1 MIRIIS
7 LVFTMILTTLA
18 LSDHARA
25 AEYQLHAQDELRLRV
40 LRWDGDR
47 NAFTVLDGVSGE
59 YRISTDGVLS
69 MPLIGS
75 ISAIG
80 QTAPG
85 IGASN
90 RVRNR
95 AQTGHFACPT
105 RWHRS
110 DRPPANLCVGRGH
123 GTRCVR
129 LSARFDGATGFGPV
143 QRLDPPASGQCGARL
158 HRTQCAWE
166 ERSAALRP
174 KLTPSRQSV
183 PDWSRIW
190 TIWIARRTA
199 PPPLSA
205 RARVALRGDILE
217 ATQNARA
224 SQADR
229 LRDLQAVLREQIER
243 MTAQITLR
251 SEQIARTTAELDD
264 VTSLK
269 QRGLTVNTRVNA
281 LTTALNDLESKRLQ
295 LEIARLTA
303 RQQLNRAE
311 RDTLALTDDARAST
325 LEQLNR
331 VDRDLARLD
340 IRLATSEALRAQAV
354 ASGLAVPD
362 PLTEEQTEYRVT
374 RVVDG
379 APVSLIIAP
388 TDPLMPGDTIEV
400 SRSASL
406 STNSQ

>member
-1 MIRIIS
+1 MTRIIP
-7 LVFTMILTTLA
+7 LVLTLILTTIS
-18 LSDHARA
+18 LSGFARA

-47 NAFTVLDGVSGE
+47 NAFTVLDGVSGD
-59 YRISTDGVLS
+59 YRISTEGMLS

-80 QTAPG
+80 QTAPALARQIEFEIERKLGMSPAPRVG
-85 IGASN
+85 IE
-90 RVRNR
+90 V
-95 AQTGHFACPT
+95 TGHQPIFVLGEVTSPGSYAF
-105 RWHRS
+105 
-110 DRPPANLCVGRGH
+110 RPGLSAQQALALASGL
-123 GTRCVR
+123 VR
-129 LSARFDGATGFGPV
+129 LHPGNTGAFAQDTM
-143 QRLDPPASGQCGARL
+143 RLGGEVRSLEAEIDALQAERARL
-158 HRTQCAWE
+158 VADLE
-166 ERSAALRP
+166 DLDRSANSTVTSIRP
-174 KLTPSRQSV
+174 RPRG
-183 PDWSRIW
+183 IE
-190 TIWIARRTA
+190 
-199 PPPLSA
+199 
-205 RARVALRGDILE
+205 GDILD
-217 ATQNARA
+217 ATQKARA
-224 SQADR
+224 AQSER
-229 LRDLQAVLREQIER
+229 LRDLQEVLREQIDR

-251 SEQIARTTAELDD
+251 SEQIERTTAELAD

-311 RDTLALTDDARAST
+311 RDTLTLTDNARART

-362 PLTEEQTEYRVT
+362 PLAEELTEYRVT
-374 RVVDG
+374 RMIDG
-379 APVSLIIAP
+379 APVTLIIAP
-388 TDPLMPGDTIEV
+388 TDPLTPGDTIEV
-400 SRSASL
+400 SRSVSL
-406 STNSQ
+406 PTNSQ

>member
-1 MIRIIS
+1 MIRIVS

-59 YRISTDGVLS
+59 YRISTEGVLS

-80 QTAPG
+80 QTAPALARQIEFEIERKLG
-85 IGASN
+85 ISPAP
-90 RVRNR
+90 RVGIEV
-95 AQTGHFACPT
+95 TGHQPIFVLGEVTAPGAYAFRPGLTAQQALALSSGLIRLHPGNVGAFAQDT
-105 RWHRS
+105 MRLGGEVRS
-110 DRPPANLCVGRGH
+110 LEAEIDALQAER
-123 GTRCVR
+123 
-129 LSARFDGATGFGPV
+129 
-143 QRLDPPASGQCGARL
+143 ARL
-158 HRTQCAWE
+158 VADLDDLDR
-166 ERSAALRP
+166 AADGTATSLRP
-174 KLTPSRQSV
+174 RPRG
-183 PDWSRIW
+183 IE
-190 TIWIARRTA
+190 
-199 PPPLSA
+199 
-205 RARVALRGDILE
+205 GDILE

-406 STNSQ
+406 SPNSQ